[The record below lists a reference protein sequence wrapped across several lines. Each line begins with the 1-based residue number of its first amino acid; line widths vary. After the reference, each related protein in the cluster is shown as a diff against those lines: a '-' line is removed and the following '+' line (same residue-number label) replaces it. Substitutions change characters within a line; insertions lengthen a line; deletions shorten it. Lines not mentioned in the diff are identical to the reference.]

1 MSQKISVI
9 LLLRNDGYGGNLV
22 QRSVPSIKNF
32 IDRYDEVVIVDWNST
47 DGPFLNLIKNEI
59 DFKGKLKYV
68 IVDQPF
74 IDRFSLHES
83 GFIEPIGK
91 NIGARR
97 ASCDFILS
105 TNPDIVAER
114 PSDLL
119 DENTMYTA
127 RKREFEGWERQK
139 DVVQAALR
147 FYEYFPSVPLS
158 ASPPFDEL
166 GAGTPTWDEG
176 DHWSLAVACGDYQLA
191 HRDVWGKI
199 RGMEESMIHR
209 AYVDSNLQKKAWA
222 SNSKISLLSLKVIH
236 LAHNKSNASL
246 TTTKVNDRVK
256 YVNDFQTTENQQ
268 DWGYSSYDFEII
280 EL

>member
-9 LLLRNDGYGGNLV
+9 LLLRNDGYGGNLT
-22 QRSVPSIKNF
+22 QRSIPPIKNF
-32 IDRYDEVVIVDWNST
+32 VDCYDEVVIVDWNST
-47 DGPFLNLIKNEI
+47 DGLFLNLIKNEI

-68 IVDQPF
+68 IVDQSF

-83 GFIEPIGK
+83 SFIEPIGK

-147 FYEYFPSVPLS
+147 FYEYFPSVPLA

-166 GAGTPTWDEG
+166 GAGVPTWDEG
-176 DHWSLAVACGDYQLA
+176 DRWSLAVACGDYQLA
-191 HRDVWGKI
+191 HKDIWNKI

-268 DWGYSSYDFEII
+268 DWGYSNYDFKII